1 MSVRHKCQLPLNDV
15 QLRMAQV
22 VEQKQRFADVMPQVA
37 RRAAKGGADGAT
49 GALDRIS
56 IEMRTLRKG
65 AFQRQNV
72 RIAHLCCLATS
83 ADQLC

>member
-1 MSVRHKCQLPLNDV
+1 
-15 QLRMAQV
+15 
-22 VEQKQRFADVMPQVA
+22 MPQVA

-49 GALDRIS
+49 GALDRTS
-56 IEMRTLRKG
+56 IEMRTLRKD